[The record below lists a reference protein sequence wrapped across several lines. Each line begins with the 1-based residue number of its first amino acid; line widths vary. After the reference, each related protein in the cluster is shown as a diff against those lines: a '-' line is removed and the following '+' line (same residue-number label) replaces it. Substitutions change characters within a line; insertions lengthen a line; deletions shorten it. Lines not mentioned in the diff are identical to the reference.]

1 MSTSSRRVGPTYDTL
16 RIVIQPRCD
25 RTTFSATRL
34 HFDGSQRTDV
44 RIASGALTITPADL
58 AHMTTIGLME
68 RVLDV
73 MRAQAAGLAAPSGAT
88 GGNQPS
94 TLT

>member
-58 AHMTTIGLME
+58 AQIE
-68 RVLDV
+68 SIFPRN
-73 MRAQAAGLAAPSGAT
+73 AAAGLRYPAAMMTAVGR
-88 GGNQPS
+88 
-94 TLT
+94 